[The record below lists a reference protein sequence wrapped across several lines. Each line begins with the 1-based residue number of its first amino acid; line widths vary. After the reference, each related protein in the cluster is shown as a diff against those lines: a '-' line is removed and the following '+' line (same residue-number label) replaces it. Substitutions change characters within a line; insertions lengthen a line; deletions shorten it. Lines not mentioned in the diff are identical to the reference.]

1 MDSGNAESSALFETL
16 LSPAADIPMAVRL
29 VMVRSVTADQMA
41 DALKEAV
48 EPRLPKD
55 SDAKVRAAPAPAR
68 AGSGAGW
75 LGGR

>member
-1 MDSGNAESSALFETL
+1 
-16 LSPAADIPMAVRL
+16 MAVRL